1 MTTDDSYANLHHTAT
16 LYDSREK
23 IFLTSKEEFKRLGI
37 GLIPEV
43 VFLQGKANV
52 HTFFLLYSVGIPVAG
67 APDAGLTSY
76 KNGITGCLLEVWE
89 TDTQMHERW
98 KMLRGSYSV

>member
-1 MTTDDSYANLHHTAT
+1 MTTDNSYAHLHHTST
-16 LYDSREK
+16 LYDSRKK

-37 GLIPEV
+37 GLMPEILA
-43 VFLQGKANV
+43 LQGKASV
-52 HTFFLLYSVGIPVAG
+52 YTFFLLYSVGIPVAG

-89 TDTQMHERW
+89 NEAQMHERW
-98 KMLRGSYSV
+98 KVLRGSYSV